1 MLLNSVR
8 SVDERDVV
16 NVQHPDSDSIQTS
29 CFEGYAGRGD
39 TSRAL
44 VGPSDY
50 GDIFLSIVERTGAGL
65 AVLDSGLHIQET
77 NSAFQ
82 KQCGAAAELRD
93 QDFLLLL
100 HPSVR
105 QYMRR
110 QFERLVQRRTSRF
123 VEQMSALWATRPGFS
138 GRLTA
143 MTICNEMDQ
152 LKNVV
157 VLINP
162 EKDEDDR
169 RTLIRP
175 NKFVTPINARIL
187 EGVATGVPTV
197 QLAAKL
203 YLSRQGIEYHVS
215 NMLRQFKVP
224 NRAALVSKAYSMG
237 IFGVG
242 SWPPKVLTEYIQ
254 Q

>member
-8 SVDERDVV
+8 SVDEHVFV
-16 NVQHPDSDSIQTS
+16 NVQQPDSDSIQTS
-29 CFEGYAGRGD
+29 GSQGHAA
-39 TSRAL
+39 TNNAQSPL
-44 VGPSDY
+44 VGASDY

-65 AVLDSGLHIQET
+65 AVLDPHLHIQET
-77 NSAFQ
+77 NSAFL
-82 KQCGAAAELRD
+82 KQCGCSFDLQD
-93 QDFLLLL
+93 YDFLELL

-110 QFERLVQRRTSRF
+110 QFERLIHRRKSRF
-123 VEQMSALWATRPGFS
+123 VEQMSALWATRTAFS

-143 MTICNEMDQ
+143 MTVYNDTDQ

-157 VLINP
+157 VLVNP

-175 NKFVTPINARIL
+175 NKIVTPINARIL

-242 SWPPKVLTEYIQ
+242 SWPPKVLSEYIQ